1 MIDKQKVEQAA
12 KKANG
17 YGYPNFNGHKHE
29 AFNEGFT
36 AGVRFAE
43 SELSKPK
50 VFEIDFSGSFKAKF
64 EINNGEINI
73 IAAVDGW
80 GHAIDPDQIIITQ
93 IEQ

>member
-1 MIDKQKVEQAA
+1 MIPQEKIEQAA
-12 KKANG
+12 KNYAKSMSSPLKSQKMA
-17 YGYPNFNGHKHE
+17 
-29 AFNEGFT
+29 ATDFT

-50 VFEIDFSGSFKAKF
+50 VLEIDFSGSFKAKF

-80 GHAIDPDQIIITQ
+80 GHAIDPDNIIITQ

>member
-1 MIDKQKVEQAA
+1 MIPQEKIDLKMDLSNPYMKVNLQNAYDK
-12 KKANG
+12 
-17 YGYPNFNGHKHE
+17 
-29 AFNEGFT
+29 GFI

-50 VFEIDFSGSFKAKF
+50 VLEIDFAGNVKAKF
-64 EINNGEINI
+64 EVNNGEINI

-80 GHAIDPDQIIITQ
+80 GHAIDPDQVIITQ

>member
-1 MIDKQKVEQAA
+1 MRNSTGQVAMLPISNKEVSAMVG
-12 KKANG
+12 G
-17 YGYPNFNGHKHE
+17 YSD
-29 AFNEGFT
+29 GFK

-50 VFEIDFSGSFKAKF
+50 VLEIDFAGNVKAKF
-64 EINNGEINI
+64 EVNNGEINI

-80 GHAIDPDQIIITQ
+80 GHAIDPDQVIITQ